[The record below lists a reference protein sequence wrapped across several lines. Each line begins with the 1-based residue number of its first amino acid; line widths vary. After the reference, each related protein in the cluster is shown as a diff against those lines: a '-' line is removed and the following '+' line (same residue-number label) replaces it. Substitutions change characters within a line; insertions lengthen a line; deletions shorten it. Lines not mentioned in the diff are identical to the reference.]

1 MNAKKCDACGKFY
14 EHYGNKRGEYNT
26 LYMQVNSKR
35 GSEIECVAYDLC
47 PECMEKVRETLKG
60 GRE

>member
-14 EHYGNKRGEYNT
+14 ELYGRRSGEYNT
-26 LYMQVNSKR
+26 VVAYQVNAR
-35 GSEIECVAYDLC
+35 GTETEHKKYDLC
-47 PECMEKVRETLKG
+47 PECMKKVQEVLKG